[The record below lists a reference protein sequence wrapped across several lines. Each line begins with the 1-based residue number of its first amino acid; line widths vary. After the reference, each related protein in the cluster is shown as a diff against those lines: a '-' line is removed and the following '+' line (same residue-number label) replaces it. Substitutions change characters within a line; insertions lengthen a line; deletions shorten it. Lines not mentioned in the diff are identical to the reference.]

1 MTRREGTRGALGKGA
16 HIDTLDVGRARVV
29 RDGIRGAGSEH
40 GWGELRE
47 TVTHKHARG
56 TMVCTISRWPPVG
69 GHPAMVV
76 AVEMHL
82 GRTHE
87 RGAREG
93 IGKGARLLFRRCLAA
108 FLILAFLSW
117 AGFV

>member
-16 HIDTLDVGRARVV
+16 HINTLDVGRARVG
-29 RDGIRGAGSEH
+29 RDSIRGAGSEH
-40 GWGELRE
+40 GWDELRE
-47 TVTHKHARG
+47 TVRHEHARG

-76 AVEMHL
+76 AVKMHL

-87 RGAREG
+87 RSAGEG
-93 IGKGARLLFRRCLAA
+93 IGKGVRLLFRRCLVA
-108 FLILAFLSW
+108 FFLSSLFC
-117 AGFV
+117 AGCV